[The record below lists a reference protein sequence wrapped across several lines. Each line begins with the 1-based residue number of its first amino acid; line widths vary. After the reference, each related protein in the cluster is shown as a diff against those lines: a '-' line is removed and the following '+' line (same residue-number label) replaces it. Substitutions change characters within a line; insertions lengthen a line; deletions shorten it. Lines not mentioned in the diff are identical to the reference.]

1 MTMPRN
7 TNPWLLDLLAWHG
20 HERGGVRVPFQDEL
34 GKPLGVTV
42 DTPLIR
48 RLRGLARSLTAEQA
62 GTPRWLFLVGG
73 PGNGKSEAV
82 EAFIEQ
88 LDAETQADGQLKSLV
103 TKKFRPDPVTP
114 RRVIVEPHELQQ
126 SNHSLQRTIR
136 RLILIQDAS
145 AVDSP
150 DGDAEDLLIKDLADL
165 FTSPSGQEP
174 IFICCAN
181 RGLLAR
187 ALSKIRSTPEHQWLN
202 VPSVT
207 ELLSHLLMATGLGPE
222 ALRTDRPGCW
232 PLDSDRRFAAW
243 PLDLDSLI
251 SSGDGQSPFERML
264 DSATNLNQWDC
275 EGRCSDCSS
284 KPLCPFYTNT
294 TSLRQEDPRGNLL
307 KLLRHGEF
315 AVGQRW
321 NFRDAFSLCAELLVG
336 QRQDF
341 KGVDGQIHPCEWVHE
356 RVDEITLGVQL
367 PDKVK
372 AIWGLTIHLYQ
383 QALFPTW
390 PDPEGGLDTN
400 RVARSPL
407 TLAVIQMFRERRRL
421 EGTQV
426 RSYLSDAF
434 SVKLDPAYAT
444 PTTQGS
450 LLHLAEDEFGQSIQ
464 QGLNSLGS
472 RLSIVEQKLLAL
484 VTAAEQCWSET
495 VRESV
500 RVQAIVKTLRSL
512 ATILVKRSLGVT
524 HGEYLNLEHLN
535 GYEALFRGSSKLTA
549 LVQPLRRLLA
559 PDAGGM
565 FRGSLV
571 RVFGQPLPDGSR
583 DIVVESQLGLV
594 LPRPAPQSSDERPG
608 HDIPWVEVEE
618 DSIPIPLTFDLYVAL
633 TLSTAGCDSASF
645 PPHTRA
651 AIDKVRNAIAARL
664 SRDREGMMG
673 GMVAVRV
680 GGMGRLYVNGDGNI
694 ELQAEG

>member
-1 MTMPRN
+1 MPRN

-20 HERGGVRVPFQDEL
+20 HERGGVRVPFQNEL
-34 GKPLGVTV
+34 GKPLGITV

-48 RLRGLARSLTAEQA
+48 KLRGLARSLVAEQP
-62 GTPRWLFLVGG
+62 GIPRWLFLVGG

-88 LDAETQADGQLKSLV
+88 LDTETQAGGQLKSLV
-103 TKKFRPDPVTP
+103 TTKFRPEPVTP
-114 RRVIVEPHELQQ
+114 RRVTVEPHELQQ
-126 SNHSLQRTIR
+126 SNHGLQRTIR

-145 AVDSP
+145 AVDQP
-150 DGDAEDLLIKDLADL
+150 DGNAEALLIKDLADL

-187 ALSKIRSTPEHQWLN
+187 SLSAIRSTPEHQWLN
-202 VPSVT
+202 IPSVT
-207 ELLSHLLMATGLGPE
+207 DLLSQLLLTTGLGPE

-232 PLDSDRRFAAW
+232 PLEYDRRFAAW

-251 SSGDGQSPFERML
+251 SSDDGQSPFERML
-264 DSATNLNQWDC
+264 DLATELDQWER
-275 EGRCSDCSS
+275 EGRCSNCRS
-284 KPLCPFYTNT
+284 KQLCPFYTNT
-294 TSLRQEDPRGNLL
+294 ARLRQEDPRQNLL

-321 NFRDAFSLCAELLVG
+321 NFRDAFSLCADLLVG

-341 KGVDGQIHPCEWVHE
+341 MGADGQIHPCEWVHE

-367 PDKVK
+367 PDKIK
-372 AIWGLTIHLYQ
+372 ATWELTIHLYQ
-383 QALFPTW
+383 QALFPYW
-390 PDPEGGLDTN
+390 PDSEAGLDTD
-400 RVARSPL
+400 RVARSPV

-426 RSYLSDAF
+426 RVYLSDPF
-434 SVKLDPAYAT
+434 SAKLDPAHAT
-444 PTTQGS
+444 PVTQGS

-472 RLSIVEQKLLAL
+472 RLSTVEQKLLGL
-484 VTAAEQCWSET
+484 VTEAEQSWNDT
-495 VRESV
+495 VRESAK
-500 RVQAIVKTLRSL
+500 VQAIVKTLRSL
-512 ATILVKRSLGVT
+512 ATFLVKRTLGVT

-535 GYEALFRGSSKLTA
+535 GYEALFRGSSRLTA
-549 LVQPLRRLLA
+549 LVQPLRKLLA
-559 PDAGGM
+559 SDDGSM

-571 RVFGQPLPDGSR
+571 RVFGQPQPDGSR
-583 DIVVESQLGLV
+583 DIIVESRLGLV

-608 HDIPWVEVEE
+608 HDVPWVEVET

-633 TLSTAGCDSASF
+633 RLSTDGCDSASF

-651 AIDKVRNAIAARL
+651 AIDRVRNAVSARL

-673 GMVAVRV
+673 GMVTVKV
-680 GGMGRLYVNGDGNI
+680 GHMGQLYISGDGNI
-694 ELQAEG
+694 EFQAEG